1 MEIVGID
8 FIFKLIFISMKAF
21 EKYLNSS
28 NGLQRIG
35 EIYLKIRQ
43 YFQKEGWSEKDLESP
58 PYYSSELM
66 SLYQEF
72 GVERRNLY
80 NQTNDF
86 FGVSEDD
93 FKNFITPILEKINEI
108 TPLNDG
114 DYKRGNQGDEDY

>member
-1 MEIVGID
+1 
-8 FIFKLIFISMKAF
+8 
-21 EKYLNSS
+21 
-28 NGLQRIG
+28 
-35 EIYLKIRQ
+35 
-43 YFQKEGWSEKDLESP
+43 
-58 PYYSSELM
+58 M

-93 FKNFITPILEKINEI
+93 FKNFMTPILKKINEI

-114 DYKRGNQGDEDY
+114 DYKRGNQGDENY